1 MHANVDLTINGKKYR
16 DLEIV
21 SLVVLQSSLE
31 NVKNQTSCD
40 GWWVVGGA
48 SYYNIYRDV
57 TNWL

>member
-1 MHANVDLTINGKKYR
+1 MHANVDLTINGKKQR

-31 NVKNQTSCD
+31 NVKNQTFCD

-48 SYYNIYRDV
+48 SYYNFYRDV

>member
-1 MHANVDLTINGKKYR
+1 MHANVDLTINGKKHR

-40 GWWVVGGA
+40 GWWVVGCA
-48 SYYNIYRDV
+48 SYYNI
-57 TNWL
+57 